1 MSGLVLFGSV
11 WIGGGGGGERV
22 SDLLWLWV
30 LCVLVVVCL
39 NCDNWMQVKKGEDDN
54 ISVISPDPRFI
65 DTIYMALIDALESTL
80 GAF

>member
-11 WIGGGGGGERV
+11 WIGGGGGERV